1 MQKERILNND
11 PTLKTIMKKYVIP
24 AVLLAICCTA
34 SLHAVEMCWIFG
46 NNMILQADRPLPVWG
61 QGKPGEEVVVE
72 FAGQQKKAT
81 VGEDGEWRVV
91 LDPMPV
97 NATGQAFKVTA
108 PSGSK
113 VFTDVLLGDVW
124 LASGQSN
131 MAQPAASLS
140 EGGDQLAAQ
149 PVNPLFRVFP
159 VAYNEWAP
167 EPNTKNFAW
176 SSKVSNW
183 FEWVPA
189 KPETSGVPYWFGAM
203 LQKETGRPIG
213 VIISPVGAS
222 NAECW
227 ISMKDLEAD
236 PYFKDIVENSKMR
249 IANVDAEREK
259 FKAEVAA
266 WEARK
271 KAAQEAGQPFTERQ
285 PHDQR
290 DEIAVRWWVGSLYN
304 ARIAPL
310 RDLAIK
316 GVIWYQGENNAGKRG
331 VNATTIEAYDRLMKN
346 IIAAWRKQFGQP
358 DLPFYTVQLS
368 MFSWNDGNGRTPRD
382 PNKPGSWPSIREAQ
396 EKTAKETS
404 NSGMVVSWDIGEKGD
419 IHPKNKRPVGERL
432 AKLALRDAY
441 GKKDV
446 VAEGP
451 SYASHKVDGDKVR
464 VTFKDTHGGLKTKG
478 SKPLGFAIA
487 GADNKFVWAEAQIDG
502 ADDVLVWSP
511 QVAEPKNVRFGYIQ
525 FQDSDLYNSAGL
537 PLVPFRTDEG
547 PLQTSNEP
555 VQP

>member
-1 MQKERILNND
+1 
-11 PTLKTIMKKYVIP
+11 MKKNIIP
-24 AVLLAICCTA
+24 AVLMTLCSMA

-61 QGKPGEEVVVE
+61 QGKPGEEVVVD

-81 VGEDGEWRVV
+81 VGEDGEWKVV
-91 LDPMPV
+91 LEPLPA
-97 NATGQAFKVTA
+97 NATGQTFKVTA
-108 PSGSK
+108 ASGSK
-113 VFTDVLLGDVW
+113 TFTDVLLGDVW

-131 MAQPAASLS
+131 MAQPAANLS
-140 EGGDQLAAQ
+140 EGGDQLASQ
-149 PVNPLFRVFP
+149 PANPLFRVFP

-167 EPNTKNFAW
+167 EPNTKQFAW
-176 SSKVSNW
+176 SNKVSNW
-183 FEWVPA
+183 FEWIPA
-189 KPETSGVPYWFGAM
+189 KPETSGVPYWFGSM
-203 LQKETGRPIG
+203 LQRETGRPIG

-236 PYFKDIVENSKMR
+236 PHFKDVVENSKNR
-249 IANVDAEREK
+249 IANAPAEREK

-266 WEARK
+266 WEVRK
-271 KAAQEAGQPFTERQ
+271 KAAQQAGQSFTERQ

-290 DEIAVRWWVGSLYN
+290 DELAVRWWVGALYN

-346 IIAAWRKQFGQP
+346 IIASWRKQFGQP
-358 DLPFYTVQLS
+358 ELPFYTVQLS

-396 EKTAKETS
+396 EKTAKETPR
-404 NSGMVVSWDIGEKGD
+404 SGMVVSWDIGEKGD

-432 AKLALRDAY
+432 AKLALRDVY
-441 GKKDV
+441 GKNDV
-446 VAEGP
+446 VADSP
-451 SYASHKVDGDKVR
+451 SYVSHKVEGDKIR
-464 VTFKDTHGGLKTKG
+464 VTFKDTHGGLKSKG
-478 SKPLGFAIA
+478 DKPLGFAIA

-502 ADDVLVWSP
+502 TDDVLVWSP
-511 QVAEPKNVRFGYIQ
+511 EVSAPVNVRFGYIQ
-525 FQDSDLYNSAGL
+525 FQDSDLYNSAGF
-537 PLVPFRTDEG
+537 PLVPFRTDEE
-547 PLQTSNEP
+547 PLQASTESA
-555 VQP
+555 QP